1 MVDLIIECTSLEDYA
16 SIQSEI
22 ETSRASLFGL
32 GLVILELATL
42 VEEDSWY
49 TEDMQLRKDII
60 SVKFSMLREHY
71 SPRLTRIVELLL
83 SPATVRPD
91 LEGMIKLTADEREE
105 SRHF

>member
-1 MVDLIIECTSLEDYA
+1 MQKQYCAPEVADLIIECTSLEDYA

-22 ETSRASLFGL
+22 ETSRASLFSL

-60 SVKFSMLREHY
+60 
-71 SPRLTRIVELLL
+71 
-83 SPATVRPD
+83 
-91 LEGMIKLTADEREE
+91 
-105 SRHF
+105 